1 MTEVNAVQIPAYNK
15 SDPALW
21 FIMCESTFALATPKP
36 ITESITKYNYIVS
49 HIPPDI
55 ASLVRDILIKPDAT
69 DPYGNLKTELIN
81 RSGES
86 STQEIRQ
93 LLSGEE
99 LGSRR
104 PSELLRN
111 MTRRAETFNVPEKL
125 MLELFL
131 QRLPSRVQSIL
142 AAVSDLTL
150 AKAAE
155 ISDRIFEVTPTPVET
170 YAISGASATTTE
182 DRLFREIEK
191 LNKRIDSLSFSRSR
205 SPYRESRRL
214 FIRDRISN
222 VSFLVDTGSDVSLLP
237 ALEYHKR
244 HPPQL
249 TLFAANSS
257 TINVYGQKT
266 LSLDLNVRREFIW
279 TFLLA
284 SVKTPI
290 LGADFLHYFEL
301 VPDLRHKCLRDLKTK
316 LQTTVAKPRR
326 LAPDRLA
333 IAKSEFQQMMQL
345 GHLRPSSSNY
355 ASPLHMV
362 PKKGT
367 FDWRPVGDYRA
378 LNAQTI
384 KDKYPIPCLADFTA
398 NLHGS
403 KIFSQVDLV
412 KAYHQIPMNPDDIHK
427 TAICTP
433 FGLFESTRMQFGL
446 CGASAT
452 FQRFIDEVTRNLEG
466 VYAFVDNILI
476 ASRDPEEHH
485 KHLKALFSRLHEYG
499 LSINVSKC
507 VFGVSKI
514 DFLGFHLSEEGIQPL
529 PDKVKC
535 ITEFPKPS
543 TLTQLRRFLGLFNFY
558 RCFIPKAAHLLAP
571 LIQFL
576 EGHKNKKK
584 TRSTVPQP
592 TEQLQ
597 WNDTADAAF
606 RLAKNAIAEA
616 ALLRHPIPGAF
627 G

>member
-1 MTEVNAVQIPAYNK
+1 M
-15 SDPALW
+15 
-21 FIMCESTFALATPKP
+21 
-36 ITESITKYNYIVS
+36 
-49 HIPPDI
+49 
-55 ASLVRDILIKPDAT
+55 
-69 DPYGNLKTELIN
+69 
-81 RSGES
+81 
-86 STQEIRQ
+86 
-93 LLSGEE
+93 
-99 LGSRR
+99 
-104 PSELLRN
+104 
-111 MTRRAETFNVPEKL
+111 
-125 MLELFL
+125 FL
-131 QRLPSRVQSIL
+131 
-142 AAVSDLTL
+142 
-150 AKAAE
+150 
-155 ISDRIFEVTPTPVET
+155 
-170 YAISGASATTTE
+170 
-182 DRLFREIEK
+182 
-191 LNKRIDSLSFSRSR
+191 
-205 SPYRESRRL
+205 
-214 FIRDRISN
+214 
-222 VSFLVDTGSDVSLLP
+222 FLVDTGSDVSLLP

-316 LQTTVAKPRR
+316 LQTTGHIKQAALHSVKTISSHETLYHDLLKFYPSITRLPDPTQPIKHNTVHFIKTNGPPVVAKPRR

-362 PKKGT
+362 PKQGT

-412 KAYHQIPMNPDDIHK
+412 KAYRQIPMNPDDIHK

-452 FQRFIDEVTRNLEG
+452 FQRFIDEVTRNLE
-466 VYAFVDNILI
+466 
-476 ASRDPEEHH
+476 
-485 KHLKALFSRLHEYG
+485 
-499 LSINVSKC
+499 
-507 VFGVSKI
+507 
-514 DFLGFHLSEEGIQPL
+514 EEGIQPL

-597 WNDTADAAF
+597 WNDAADAAF

-616 ALLRHPIPGAF
+616 ALLRHPIPGASLSIWVDASDVAIGGTLMQLSKNQWEPIAF
-627 G
+627 FSMCVCEIK